1 MELRELFESLGRV
14 QDFNATKLT
23 ASDIAEL
30 LKNSGYDEG
39 TEVHSILQAEKLG
52 YFAYAG
58 FYEKSK
64 SHGYQYAWLDDEEEQ
79 WVVIEVYIDIPKN
92 GKIDCQYGGMPIHSF
107 DEEGDI
113 KKYFARLKRS
123 VGS

>member
-23 ASDIAEL
+23 ADDIVEL
-30 LKNSGYDEG
+30 LNASGYTEG
-39 TEVHSILQAEKLG
+39 TETNSVKQAEKLG
-52 YFAYAG
+52 YFAYSG

-64 SHGYQYAWLDDEEEQ
+64 SHGYQYAWFDDDEEQ
-79 WVVIEVYIDIPKN
+79 WVVIEVYIDIPKD

-107 DEEGDI
+107 DEEDEI
-113 KKYFARLKRS
+113 KKYFTRLKRS
-123 VGS
+123 VKS

>member
-14 QDFNATKLT
+14 QDFNAAKLT

-30 LKNSGYDEG
+30 LKSSGYDEG
-39 TEVHSILQAEKLG
+39 TEVNTIEQAEKHG

-64 SHGYQYAWLDDEEEQ
+64 SHGYQYAWFDDDEEQ
-79 WVVIEVYIDIPKN
+79 WVVIEVYVDLPKN
-92 GKIDCQYGGMPIHSF
+92 GRIDCEYGGMPIHSF
-107 DEEGDI
+107 DEEDEI
-113 KKYFARLKRS
+113 KKYFTRLKRQHA
-123 VGS
+123 